1 MGAMGRKLDLVTL
14 VLLILEFISWLV
26 YMAATGESTGV
37 GQRCSH
43 SRVGVGWGEA
53 CGGERHQGR
62 QQAHQPCLAGSSEQ

>member
-37 GQRCSH
+37 GQRCSLKGWLV
-43 SRVGVGWGEA
+43 VGRGPRRREA
-53 CGGERHQGR
+53 PG
-62 QQAHQPCLAGSSEQ
+62 QAAGAPAMPRRLQ